1 MPGKGARAHWRRERE
16 PSCQTL
22 ACLKVGKMELGVV
35 AVVSAV
41 AWVVHWN
48 TLAADFAYDDSRAIK
63 TNQDLL
69 PSTPLSNLFRDD
81 FWGTPLIHSGSHK
94 SYRPLCVFS
103 FRINFWLGGF
113 DPWGYHLVNVLLH
126 ALVSGLFTHLA
137 AGVFLQ
143 HSLPTMVAGLLFAVH
158 PIHTEAVAGVVGRA
172 DVGACL
178 FFLLALQAYV
188 QYCKW
193 RDKEPEYC
201 GRRWMALYGALGLAT
216 GAMLTK
222 EHGITVLGVCAV
234 YDVLIQHRLTPR
246 DIPSLLVEKR
256 YQGLREGLLHLVG
269 AAIVLVGFRVHLMG
283 RKPPDFA
290 PADNPAAD
298 SDSFV
303 TRTLTFLY
311 LPAFN
316 FWLLLCPLWLS
327 FDWSMEAVPLVCS
340 IFDPRNLVTLCFY
353 GGLIYTFLFVHRH
366 LPRRGAPSESA
377 FSLVGSTNTCTCQTL
392 NQSPKLSFYS
402 NHSGPAQ
409 RHKKFTPILNNNNNN
424 HAFIQSTCN
433 GHRVSNG
440 TCNAPPPVCQPT
452 ICYSASDCCECAVTC
467 SYRLDAVILSLAF
480 LVLPFI
486 PATNLFFYVGFVI
499 AERVLYIP
507 SVGFCLLVGLGLEQ
521 LYKYQESSRRRKA
534 LICTMVILLVLF
546 SVRTFRRN
554 LDWRT
559 EESLYRSGIHINPP
573 KAYGNLAN
581 ILSAQGKKTKAEW
594 AYRKALTYRSNMAD
608 VHYNL
613 GILLQEQG
621 RFEEAL
627 QSYKVAIQFRPRL
640 AMAHLNMGLVLGIL
654 GRKEEAIEVYRH
666 CAQLDSAGLKD
677 PKKHESTKISAL
689 FNLGRLYAD
698 EGKYHEAIDVY
709 QEAMH
714 KMPDHYQPQS
724 LYNML
729 GEAFFKL
736 GKFVDAEQWYKEAL
750 RVKPDHVPAHLTYA
764 KLLSKWHRPVEA
776 EQWFLKAMS
785 IAPNDSSVYQHY
797 GQFLSE
803 SERHN
808 EAAETYLRAAQ
819 LAPEEYEIVFNAA
832 NTLRQAGRNAEA
844 EDYYHLAVKLRP
856 NDVTSHMNLGA
867 MLHVNGKLLEAESSY
882 LEALRLKPDDPI
894 THNNL
899 QKLRNLLAQKRI
911 QPTPQHRR

>member
-1 MPGKGARAHWRRERE
+1 MSVELKRAYSFPLMLGELRQAYSFPLMSIELREAYSFSLMSVELRE
-16 PSCQTL
+16 
-22 ACLKVGKMELGVV
+22 
-35 AVVSAV
+35 
-41 AWVVHWN
+41 
-48 TLAADFAYDDSRAIK
+48 AYSFLLIRAIK

-69 PSTPLSNLFRDD
+69 PTTPLSNLFRND

-94 SYRPLCVFS
+94 SYRPLCVFT
-103 FRINFWLGGF
+103 FRMNFWLGGF
-113 DPWGYHLVNVLLH
+113 DPWGYHLVNVILH

-137 AGVFLQ
+137 SGVFLQ
-143 HSLPTMVAGLLFAVH
+143 HALPTMVAGLLFAVH

-178 FFLLALQAYV
+178 FFLLAMQAYV

-222 EHGITVLGVCAV
+222 EHGITVLGVCAAF
-234 YDVLIQHRLTPR
+234 DVLIQHRLTPK

-269 AAIVLVGFRVHLMG
+269 AAIVLVGFRLHLMG

-353 GGLIYTFLFVHRH
+353 GGLIYTLLFVYRH
-366 LPRRGAPSESA
+366 LPRKGGALSESA

-402 NHSGPAQ
+402 NHSGPSQ
-409 RHKKFTPILNNNNNN
+409 KHKKFAPVLNNNNNS
-424 HAFIQSTCN
+424 HAFSQSTCN

-440 TCNAPPPVCQPT
+440 SCNAPPPVCQT
-452 ICYSASDCCECAVTC
+452 TLSYTASDCSECAVTC
-467 SYRLDAVILSLAF
+467 SYRLDALISPWHSWYCPSFQPPTNGHRVSNGNCHIQQSLCQPSVYSIASECTECSIANSYRLEAVIHSLAL

-486 PATNLFFYVGFVI
+486 PATNLFFYVGFVV

-507 SVGFCLLVGLGLEQ
+507 SMGFCLLIALGFEHLC
-521 LYKYQESSRRRKA
+521 KRQESARRRRT
-534 LICTMVILLVLF
+534 LLCILVLIFILF
-546 SVRTFRRN
+546 SIRTFRRN
-554 LDWRT
+554 QDWYT
-559 EESLYRSGIHINPP
+559 EESLYRSGIPINPP

-581 ILSAQGKKTKAEW
+581 ILSAQGKKSKAEW
-594 AYRKALTYRSNMAD
+594 AYKKALSYRSNMAD

-621 RFEEAL
+621 RYEEAL
-627 QSYKVAIQFRPRL
+627 QGYKLAIQFRPRL

-654 GRKEEAIEVYRH
+654 GRKEEAVEVYRH
-666 CAQLDSAGLKD
+666 CAQLDSSGLKD
-677 PKKHESTKISAL
+677 PKTHESTKISAL

-698 EGKYHEAIDVY
+698 EGKYQEAIEVY

-764 KLLSKWHRPVEA
+764 KLLSKWNRLLEA
-776 EQWFLKAMS
+776 EQWFLKAKS
-785 IAPNDSSVYQHY
+785 IAPND
-797 GQFLSE
+797 
-803 SERHN
+803 
-808 EAAETYLRAAQ
+808 
-819 LAPEEYEIVFNAA
+819 P
-832 NTLRQAGRNAEA
+832 
-844 EDYYHLAVKLRP
+844 
-856 NDVTSHMNLGA
+856 
-867 MLHVNGKLLEAESSY
+867 
-882 LEALRLKPDDPI
+882 
-894 THNNL
+894 
-899 QKLRNLLAQKRI
+899 
-911 QPTPQHRR
+911 